1 MKKFFYKIIQDF
13 RKRRLSSCGHD
24 VRIAKKCDIRGN
36 VSIKDHVVVGEGC
49 RFISTIANIIVK
61 DHVVFGPEVTIYS
74 GDHRFDIIGE
84 YLINVDDTMKDE
96 KNDRDVVIESD
107 VWIGTRVIILKGVTI
122 GKGSIIGAGSI
133 VTKSIPPYSIYTG
146 TPNAKI
152 RQRFT
157 MNQIKEHEKLIHQKD
172 M

>member
-1 MKKFFYKIIQDF
+1 MKKFFYKMMQNY
-13 RKRRLSSCGHD
+13 RKKRLLSCGND

-36 VSIKDHVVVGEGC
+36 VCIADYVVVGEGC
-49 RFISTIANIIVK
+49 RFISTIAKIIVK

-74 GDHRFDIIGE
+74 GDHRFDIIGQ
-84 YLINVDDTMKDE
+84 YLIDITDAMKDE
-96 KNDRDVVIESD
+96 KNDKDVIIESD
-107 VWIGTRVIILKGVTI
+107 VWIGTRAIILKGVTI

-146 TPNAKI
+146 TPDSKI
-152 RQRFT
+152 RKRFT
-157 MNQIKEHEKLIHQKD
+157 DEQIREHERLISQKD